1 MEMAALHVLHG
12 MQDVLVGVI
21 APVRYGSW
29 GLQAHIHQ
37 DTVNHAVWHCA
48 LVSLCL
54 PLQKAGGMP
63 TNGHLPESLV
73 LSSEVIDS
81 GGVYLL
87 DSGADLLLYVDQ
99 EAPDQIVQ
107 VRLWRDNA

>member
-1 MEMAALHVLHG
+1 
-12 MQDVLVGVI
+12 
-21 APVRYGSW
+21 
-29 GLQAHIHQ
+29 
-37 DTVNHAVWHCA
+37 
-48 LVSLCL
+48 
-54 PLQKAGGMP
+54 MP
-63 TNGHLPESLV
+63 ANGHLPDSLV

-107 VRLWRDNA
+107 VRRCRPGGGGRGTGALTSGVPGQLRCPDMR

>member
-1 MEMAALHVLHG
+1 
-12 MQDVLVGVI
+12 
-21 APVRYGSW
+21 
-29 GLQAHIHQ
+29 
-37 DTVNHAVWHCA
+37 
-48 LVSLCL
+48 
-54 PLQKAGGMP
+54 MP
-63 TNGHLPESLV
+63 PNSHLPDSLV

-107 VRLWRDNA
+107 VRRAGGQGCTLVLWDAVMPHTAALRHCDAGDTQCSNCPELRWAYGWGRGDLAPLQLCICD